1 MTDQNAIDAAAGV
14 PVLYTESKPKTFFQ
28 ELRKKRHKMA
38 MVSPLFQR
46 AGTIRKK
53 RLKNREVPK

>member
-1 MTDQNAIDAAAGV
+1 MTDQNAIDTAAGV
-14 PVLYTESKPKTFFQ
+14 PVLFTESKPKTIY
-28 ELRKKRHKMA
+28 RNMVAKRNKMA

-53 RLKNREVPK
+53 RLKNRETPK